1 MTKELVGENEKGKIQ
16 GCLTRV
22 LISVWTQSKDTTN
35 RRPVQVLQYHW
46 SSNHH
51 AVLTLKSSFFLSS
64 YHLFLF
70 PAAQQ
75 MKARQR
81 IVKGRRRSL
90 VTAPCALITTWP

>member
-51 AVLTLKSSFFLSS
+51 AVLTLKSSFFIFLPSFSLSCCTTDE
-64 YHLFLF
+64 
-70 PAAQQ
+70 
-75 MKARQR
+75 
-81 IVKGRRRSL
+81 G
-90 VTAPCALITTWP
+90 TAEKC